1 MSFTFKVPGI
11 RIIESNSRISCLI
24 FSSLVTV
31 SKMFA
36 LFGLYGPLQLS
47 NCKYCQFP
55 MFLCISTAQCVP
67 WILSQLVHVM
77 LPLNARF
84 QSKLQ
89 IIMKRLY
96 VNKSNNNLVV
106 IHCLVQRLL
115 AIGASYHTLINLIN
129 KKIFQRIF
137 QAQFFVFSHFQI
149 ALRIWFC
156 IRKEKNAI

>member
-1 MSFTFKVPGI
+1 MSFTFKVSEI
-11 RIIESNSRISCLI
+11 RIIVSNSRISSLI

-31 SKMFA
+31 SELFA
-36 LFGLYGPLQLS
+36 LFGLYKPLRLI

-55 MFLCISTAQCVP
+55 MFLCFGTAQCVI

-77 LPLNARF
+77 LHMNARF

-96 VNKSNNNLVV
+96 VNRSNSNLIV

-129 KKIFQRIF
+129 KKKIFWRIF
-137 QAQFFVFSHFQI
+137 QAQFFVFSHFLDCSYNLLPHQ
-149 ALRIWFC
+149 
-156 IRKEKNAI
+156 KEKK